1 MPVYE
6 YRCAGCGHAFSK
18 LFRSH
23 AAVGSVACPSCG
35 RAEAERAISGF
46 AYHQSLKMQIEALD
60 PRYEKEAAWAEETSV
75 RKAAMD
81 TADPFRNLAPP
92 E

>member
-23 AAVGSVACPSCG
+23 SAVTPVACPSCG
-35 RAEAERAISGF
+35 RENVERTVSGF
-46 AYHQSLKMQIEALD
+46 AYHQSLQMQIESLD
-60 PRYEKEAAWAEETSV
+60 PRYEKEVAWAEETSI
-75 RKAAMD
+75 RKAAQD
-81 TADPFRNLAPP
+81 TADPFRSLGAP